1 MDTQTVKQI
10 MKEELPKLVRSD
22 KRIRKFVLDMYI
34 FQKKGKKG

>member
-34 FQKKGKKG
+34 FQKK